1 MDKQIKKVSIVMC
14 TYNGERYLRQQLDTL
29 LTQTYPL
36 HEIIVQD
43 DGSSDNT
50 WRILSEY
57 AASHPFIHIFHNE
70 GEHGYNGNF
79 FSAMQRATGDYIA
92 ICDQDDLWKPEK
104 IEKQVTAI
112 GSNLLC
118 VCLTKPFS
126 DDTQVVFDYDQRI
139 PNYHLVRL
147 LYASIPGHTMLFS
160 RKIFPLLPPIDN
172 TYYHTAY
179 DVILA
184 SVAASYGS
192 MAMVSEVLVDHRR
205 LTSSVSYAKADK
217 HRKRTKSNALY
228 IVSWGLRYYFSRR
241 YLVRERFNNC
251 LALFLQIHA
260 DTTDYHDAVNILRY
274 EASKGLLAFLKLE
287 ALMVKHR
294 RHLFY
299 AYENGGVGILA
310 HALLLPIMMV
320 YYYGQK

>member
-92 ICDQDDLWKPEK
+92 ICDQDDL
-104 IEKQVTAI
+104 
-112 GSNLLC
+112 C
-118 VCLTKPFS
+118 
-126 DDTQVVFDYDQRI
+126 
-139 PNYHLVRL
+139 
-147 LYASIPGHTMLFS
+147 
-160 RKIFPLLPPIDN
+160 
-172 TYYHTAY
+172 
-179 DVILA
+179 
-184 SVAASYGS
+184 
-192 MAMVSEVLVDHRR
+192 
-205 LTSSVSYAKADK
+205 
-217 HRKRTKSNALY
+217 
-228 IVSWGLRYYFSRR
+228 
-241 YLVRERFNNC
+241 
-251 LALFLQIHA
+251 ALFLQIHA
-260 DTTDYHDAVNILRY
+260 DTTDYQDAVNILRY

-299 AYENGGVGILA
+299 AYENGGVGNLA